1 MYTTCSSPLYASVC
15 VCVCTWVGWGGEKYV
30 TLLCEYLLYSTT
42 STTTVQMDL
51 CTAFILMSC
60 CCAKCCVIV
69 HAAWRS
75 VEECAPSHAL
85 EECRF
90 VHIVVLCFGNARMST
105 GHAMHSYG
113 GPMWACVGPL
123 AQVGWASCLG
133 GPLAQVGWASCLGG
147 PLAQVCLHS

>member
-1 MYTTCSSPLYASVC
+1 MQSAVLLYVQR
-15 VCVCTWVGWGGEKYV
+15 G
-30 TLLCEYLLYSTT
+30 TLLRNVPLVML
-42 STTTVQMDL
+42 
-51 CTAFILMSC
+51 
-60 CCAKCCVIV
+60 
-69 HAAWRS
+69 
-75 VEECAPSHAL
+75 AL

-113 GPMWACVGPL
+113 GPMWACVGPPAQVGWASCLGGPL